1 MSIAVPVE
9 IGKTNF
15 ENFRELAE
23 KAFQT
28 AMQFG
33 RELIR
38 LTLEAKDEELRDAR
52 DKGRYRCKGKR
63 RTCVKTKLGEVEFER
78 YVYKDKA
85 VTDGIR
91 HVYLLD
97 EELSIEKAGLMA
109 ADMCHLI
116 AGMAC
121 ENSYRGAARAIS
133 EATGQSISSQG
144 VWDVV
149 QELGEQRR
157 KQIERHVELNKAGQG
172 TGLVESKILYEEN
185 DGIWLKM
192 QGEDRKKYGTS
203 KEMKVGIAYD
213 GATWS
218 GGKDGK
224 RRRTLDCKVAHA
236 SFEQAKAFHESKE
249 GIIASRFNTEK
260 IEQRVTNGDGAGWVQ
275 QSAGKNNISVL
286 DPFHRNKKMRECV
299 KDPEIIKRLQEL
311 LYGGKIS
318 DLLDCI
324 EAYSNSVESEEE
336 KAGLQELLTYYRENK
351 DALTNCY
358 ERGIEIP
365 ETREPGVIHH
375 ARLGSMESNVFTL
388 IGNRM
393 KDRRACWSVSGGE
406 NLANLLCLRHTTG
419 FEDLYNLPPLPVP
432 EKEEEADSGI
442 PLSSSKVPEREG
454 RGNECYKR
462 AVLPNLPWLKALTG
476 FVSFCNLR
484 L

>member
-172 TGLVESKILYEEN
+172 TGLDTV
-185 DGIWLKM
+185 
-192 QGEDRKKYGTS
+192 
-203 KEMKVGIAYD
+203 
-213 GATWS
+213 
-218 GGKDGK
+218 
-224 RRRTLDCKVAHA
+224 
-236 SFEQAKAFHESKE
+236 
-249 GIIASRFNTEK
+249 
-260 IEQRVTNGDGAGWVQ
+260 
-275 QSAGKNNISVL
+275 
-286 DPFHRNKKMRECV
+286 
-299 KDPEIIKRLQEL
+299 
-311 LYGGKIS
+311 
-318 DLLDCI
+318 
-324 EAYSNSVESEEE
+324 
-336 KAGLQELLTYYRENK
+336 
-351 DALTNCY
+351 
-358 ERGIEIP
+358 
-365 ETREPGVIHH
+365 
-375 ARLGSMESNVFTL
+375 
-388 IGNRM
+388 
-393 KDRRACWSVSGGE
+393 
-406 NLANLLCLRHTTG
+406 
-419 FEDLYNLPPLPVP
+419 
-432 EKEEEADSGI
+432 
-442 PLSSSKVPEREG
+442 
-454 RGNECYKR
+454 
-462 AVLPNLPWLKALTG
+462 
-476 FVSFCNLR
+476 
-484 L
+484 